1 MNLIILDIMGFILAT
16 QKWILN
22 LDIVGDLSFPVSVMH
37 IALPGSAVNKFSDC
51 FIRGIVK
58 LTVI

>member
-1 MNLIILDIMGFILAT
+1 MYPRYLIILDIVGFILAT

-22 LDIVGDLSFPVSVMH
+22 LDIVGDLSFPISVMY
-37 IALPGSAVNKFSDC
+37 IALSCSAVNKYGDC

-58 LTVI
+58 